1 MFDAV
6 SGRDHMSRTLKQ
18 EQITH
23 DHRNFPLF
31 KGWQE
36 QVNPEILLIVRF
48 FLFITYV
55 SSKYKFISSPFTKV

>member
-48 FLFITYV
+48 FLFITYNKV
-55 SSKYKFISSPFTKV
+55 ALTLISCSCVY

>member
-1 MFDAV
+1 MCDGCCVSCDRLMFDAV

-36 QVNPEILLIVRF
+36 QVNPEILQGVQ
-48 FLFITYV
+48 
-55 SSKYKFISSPFTKV
+55 